1 MSFAAQVKNSLLHII
16 SSMVSHPEDFCMH
29 PRTDFSRNR
38 KLDFSTLLQLIISME
53 AGTVRDE
60 LLKFFSYDKDTASN
74 SAFFQQRAKLT
85 DNALPYLFQA
95 FNSLYPCSLYKN
107 KYQLLA
113 ADGSSFTFTRNPLD
127 GDSYF
132 APTARL
138 LTVIIRSILFL
149 FLTSFQSGLWTAW
162 FSRSEKRTSSGLCA
176 P

>member
-16 SSMVSHPEDFCMH
+16 SSMVSHPEDFFMH

-85 DNALPYLFQA
+85 DNALPYLFHAFRCVQSLPPFPASSQWRIPTRYRKPDRKEHPSYQA
-95 FNSLYPCSLYKN
+95 
-107 KYQLLA
+107 
-113 ADGSSFTFTRNPLD
+113 
-127 GDSYF
+127 
-132 APTARL
+132 
-138 LTVIIRSILFL
+138 
-149 FLTSFQSGLWTAW
+149 
-162 FSRSEKRTSSGLCA
+162 RSEICPPA
-176 P
+176 